1 MVLFPQLMANGKDVP
16 LLPRTKARMTAK
28 HGYHG
33 ERIENLNSDLLE
45 QKEEMKTTR
54 SLAQFRQKKNV

>member
-1 MVLFPQLMANGKDVP
+1 MANGKDVP

-45 QKEEMKTTR
+45 QKEEWKQR
-54 SLAQFRQKKNV
+54 VPWLNFDKKKKKNV